1 MNVILL
7 KDYSSDYEQA
17 LQSRGY
23 TVEFLPV
30 LSARSVNQSR
40 VKQLFTKSPHMQNY
54 SGLIVTSQ
62 KAFESIKDISDQVHS
77 DWLALKT
84 WVVGPKTYEVAS
96 TFGFTDILGKES
108 GNAKAL
114 AQSIIS
120 NDTGS
125 IATSSYGV
133 YLFLVGDKTRST
145 LVDSLE
151 EARLKVETV
160 QVYETENIMI
170 DTRLLGGSIVVVF
183 SPSGLASLDP
193 SFLESISTSEQ
204 SKNIQ
209 WVSIGPA
216 TSQALSAFGISSVQA
231 EKPSADGVL
240 RAITLDSSL

>member
-30 LSARSVNQSR
+30 LSSRSINQAR
-40 VKQLFTKSPHMQNY
+40 VKQLFTQSPHLQNY

-62 KAFESIKDISDQVHS
+62 KAIESIKDISDQVHS

-96 TFGFTDILGKES
+96 KFGFTDILGKEG
-108 GNAKAL
+108 GNAQAL

-120 NDTGS
+120 KETDSG
-125 IATSSYGV
+125 ATSSYGI

-145 LVDSLE
+145 MVDSLE
-151 EARLKVETV
+151 EAKLKVETV

-170 DTRLLGGSIVVVF
+170 DSRSLAGSIVVVF
-183 SPSGLASLDP
+183 SPSGLASIDP

-209 WVSIGPA
+209 WISIGP
-216 TSQALSAFGISSVQA
+216 TTFQALSAFGISSIQA
-231 EKPSADGVL
+231 EIPSADGVL
-240 RAITLDSSL
+240 KAIASL